1 VSLQDDLDRT
11 AASAREL
18 ADEGEEVIGVLATDS
33 PAGGRVYLCAFS
45 GAEGLSWLA
54 LDQDGEPVTR
64 REVVRGAAS
73 LIALCEV
80 AEESAGGGELDDLLA
95 RLVALRLTENPI
107 GIDEAEE
114 AVRQLQRVLGVTP
127 RVATA
132 GFLDE
137 VGSAT
142 RRLEEALGESGGG
155 SPFAELMKQGA
166 ASVEEFTTDVESNY
180 RQPLE

>member
-1 VSLQDDLDRT
+1 VSLQDELDRI
-11 AASAREL
+11 AASAQEL
-18 ADEGEEVIGVLATDS
+18 ADVGEEVTGVLAADT

-45 GAEGLSWLA
+45 GPEGISWLA
-54 LDQDGEPVTR
+54 LDEQGEPVTR

-107 GIDEAEE
+107 GIEEAEE
-114 AVRQLQRVLGVTP
+114 AVRELQRVLGATP
-127 RVATA
+127 RLASA
-132 GFLDE
+132 AFLDE
-137 VGSAT
+137 VGTAT
-142 RRLEEALGESGGG
+142 RRLEAALGESSGG

-180 RQPLE
+180 RGELL

>member
-1 VSLQDDLDRT
+1 MSLQDELDRI
-11 AASAREL
+11 AAAAGEL
-18 ADEGEEVIGVLATDS
+18 ADEGEEVTGVLAADPPT
-33 PAGGRVYLCAFS
+33 GGRVYLCAFT
-45 GAEGLSWLA
+45 GPDRLSWLA
-54 LDQDGEPVTR
+54 LDEKGLAVTR
-64 REVVRGAAS
+64 REVVRGTAS

-95 RLVALRLTENPI
+95 RLVALRLTDNPI

-114 AVRQLQRVLGVTP
+114 AVRELQRVLGASP

-137 VGSAT
+137 IGSAT

-180 RQPLE
+180 RRELS

>member
-1 VSLQDDLDRT
+1 VSLQDELDRI
-11 AASAREL
+11 AAAAREL
-18 ADEGEEVIGVLATDS
+18 ADEGEEVTGVLAADPPT
-33 PAGGRVYLCAFS
+33 GGRVYLCAFT
-45 GAEGLSWLA
+45 GPHGLSWLA
-54 LDQDGEPVTR
+54 LDEEARPVTR
-64 REVVRGAAS
+64 REIVRGTAS

-80 AEESAGGGELDDLLA
+80 AEEGAGGGELDDLLA

-114 AVRQLQRVLGVTP
+114 AVRELQRVLGALP

-180 RQPLE
+180 RSELS

>member
-1 VSLQDDLDRT
+1 MSLQDELDRT
-11 AASAREL
+11 AAAAREL
-18 ADEGEEVIGVLATDS
+18 AGEGEEVTAILAADPPT
-33 PAGGRVYLCAFS
+33 GGRVYLCAFT
-45 GAEGLSWLA
+45 GPEGLTWLA
-54 LDQDGEPVTR
+54 LDEEGRPVTR

-107 GIDEAEE
+107 GIDDAEE
-114 AVRQLQRVLGVTP
+114 AVRELQRVLGATP
-127 RVATA
+127 RVANA

-137 VGSAT
+137 VGTAT
-142 RRLEEALGESGGG
+142 QRLEEALGESGGG
-155 SPFAELMKQGA
+155 SPFAELMKRGA

-180 RQPLE
+180 RRALS

>member
-1 VSLQDDLDRT
+1 VTLPDDFDRI
-11 AASAREL
+11 AAAARAL
-18 ADEGEEVIGVLATDS
+18 AEDGEQVTGVLAAEPPT
-33 PAGGRVYLCAFS
+33 GGRVYLCAFTRP
-45 GAEGLSWLA
+45 EGLTWLA
-54 LDQDGEPVTR
+54 LDDEGQPVTR
-64 REVVRGAAS
+64 REVVRAAAS

-114 AVRQLQRVLGVTP
+114 AVRELQRVLGATP

-132 GFLDE
+132 AFLDD
-137 VGSAT
+137 VGEAT

-166 ASVEEFTTDVESNY
+166 ASVEEFRTDVESHY
-180 RQPLE
+180 RGELD